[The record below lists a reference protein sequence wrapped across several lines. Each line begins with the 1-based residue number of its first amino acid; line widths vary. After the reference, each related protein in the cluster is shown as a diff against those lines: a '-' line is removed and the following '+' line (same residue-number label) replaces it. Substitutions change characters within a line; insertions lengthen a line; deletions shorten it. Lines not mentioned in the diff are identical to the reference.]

1 MIKIVTAALLSTI
14 AITATI
20 ASTVQA
26 DEVIIPITKQAEDVK
41 GIMPTPQHG
50 QSMELVQARW
60 GQAISRAD
68 AVGEPPITKLEYSD
82 FFVYFE
88 NKTVIHTVIKYQ

>member
-1 MIKIVTAALLSTI
+1 MIKIVTATLLSTI

-26 DEVIIPITKQAEDVK
+26 DEVIIPITKQAEDIK

-50 QSMELVQARW
+50 QSM
-60 GQAISRAD
+60 
-68 AVGEPPITKLEYSD
+68 
-82 FFVYFE
+82 
-88 NKTVIHTVIKYQ
+88 